1 MRYPSLITVGA
12 FSIIVMVPKPPAAKG
27 ASPSRWWSTL
37 IIPFLVALVLYVAGP
52 SPPKGKAPLVS
63 TNSRF
68 QADTAIEQ
76 STFLED
82 LVETSN
88 ATLHKRDEYS
98 CKKGSPCKQ
107 YACCGAFN
115 GGDEGICGLGPAWC
129 GDDCDSQCNAKAE
142 CKCETFHN

>member
-1 MRYPSLITVGA
+1 
-12 FSIIVMVPKPPAAKG
+12 MVSKPLATKS

-37 IIPFLVALVLYVAGP
+37 IIPFFVAIVLYIAGP
-52 SPPKGKAPLVS
+52 SPPKGKDALVS
-63 TNSRF
+63 TDSRF
-68 QADTAIEQ
+68 QADTALEQ

-88 ATLHKRDEYS
+88 ATLHKRDEHS

-129 GDDCDSQCNAKAE
+129 GDDCEVLDY
-142 CKCETFHN
+142 